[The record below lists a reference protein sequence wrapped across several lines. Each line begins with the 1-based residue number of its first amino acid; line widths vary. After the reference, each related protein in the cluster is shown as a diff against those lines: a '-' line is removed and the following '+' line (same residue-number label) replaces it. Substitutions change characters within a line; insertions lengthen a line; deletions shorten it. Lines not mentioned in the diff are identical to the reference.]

1 MKTRQEY
8 IDTMRSHADEIRSRF
23 GVSSLRIFG
32 SVARNQQ
39 TADSDIDICVDMPP
53 RLFKLVGLGTYL
65 EELLDCHVD
74 VVRNHRNMNNFL
86 RKEIENDGIYV
97 FN

>member
-53 RLFKLVGLGTYL
+53 RLFKLVGLGTFL

-74 VVRNHRNMNNFL
+74 VVRNHRNMNHFL
-86 RKEIENDGIYV
+86 RKEIETDGIYV